1 MVGVCG
7 VLGILGNFPLR
18 MSRELLLL
26 LTHRGQDAAGLLW
39 MEKED
44 VETSKA
50 MGNPGKIEL
59 PDISPRH
66 ILGSTRY
73 PTTGKRVVSPDDLD
87 TFVGPFDLGEI
98 SITHNGNITNMSS
111 ISDRQV
117 DCDSEFLAERLS
129 IHLKENG
136 GNLPE
141 AFKKLD
147 GEVDGSYSLTG
158 IYNGKLFAYRDS
170 HGFKP
175 LVFGRTKMNTI
186 VASESQV
193 LDMAGV
199 PLERDVYPGEL
210 LIFDQKGTMESH
222 SISQNS
228 THSHCFFEYVYF
240 AHPAAKMEN
249 QLVYDVRFRLGREL
263 AKSFLKLNLETPDYV
278 VPVPDT
284 SRPAAQAMA
293 ETLSVPMREIIL
305 KNRYLGRTFI
315 ARSQEERNS
324 MAKSKYIYL
333 DDKITGKTIL
343 VVDDSIVRGTT
354 AKMIVA
360 DLKNKGAAK
369 VYFAATCPP
378 QTHPCYYGIDIAT
391 DSELIASTTDINSIA
406 EFIGADELIYQEQ
419 HTVENAIGLKDL
431 CLACLDGN
439 YPTEHARKIR
449 NNVSQHGS
457 TTNQRD
463 YERDFSQ

>member
-1 MVGVCG
+1 MCG

-18 MSRELLLL
+18 SSRDLLLL

-39 MEKED
+39 SENGVVK
-44 VETSKA
+44 TSKA
-50 MGNPGKIEL
+50 MGHPGKIEVPNL
-59 PDISPRH
+59 SFNH

-73 PTTGKRVVSPDDLD
+73 PTTGKYIVSPNELD
-87 TFVGPFDLGEI
+87 TFVGPFNVDEI
-98 SITHNGNITNMSS
+98 SMTHNGNITNMSS
-111 ISDRQV
+111 VSDTV
-117 DCDSEFLAERLS
+117 FDCDSEFLAERLS
-129 IHLKENG
+129 VHLKENG
-136 GNLPE
+136 GNLPS
-141 AFKKLD
+141 AFKILD
-147 GEVDGSYSLTG
+147 AEVDGSYSLTG
-158 IYNGKLFAYRDS
+158 LFRGKLFAYRDH

-175 LVFGRTKMNTI
+175 LVFGRTKEKTI
-186 VASESQV
+186 VASESTV
-193 LDMAGV
+193 LDMADV

-210 LIFDQKGTMESH
+210 LIFDQNGALESY

-249 QLVYDVRFRLGREL
+249 QLVYDVRFRLGRAL
-263 AKSFLKLNLETPDYV
+263 AQSFLKLKLDIPDYV

-293 ETLSVPMREIIL
+293 ETLAVPMREIIL

-315 ARSQEERNS
+315 VHSQEERNA

-333 DDKITGKTIL
+333 DDKIRGKIIL

-354 AKMIVA
+354 AKMIIR
-360 DLKNKGAAK
+360 DLKKKGAAK
-369 VYFAATCPP
+369 VYFAVTCPP
-378 QTHPCYYGIDIAT
+378 QTHPCYYGIDIAS

-406 EFIGADELIYQEQ
+406 DFIGADALIYQEQ
-419 HTVENAIGLKDL
+419 NTVENAIGLNDL
-431 CLACLDGN
+431 CLACLNGN
-439 YPTEHARKIR
+439 YPTEHARNIR
-449 NNVSQHGS
+449 GNLSEHGES
-457 TTNQRD
+457 SNQRD

>member
-1 MVGVCG
+1 MIGMCG
-7 VLGILGNFPLR
+7 VLGILGNFSLR
-18 MSRELLLL
+18 AARELLLL

-39 MEKED
+39 IENGVVK
-44 VETSKA
+44 TSKA
-50 MGNPGKIEL
+50 MGHPGKIEI
-59 PDISPRH
+59 PEISLNH

-73 PTTGKRVVSPDDLD
+73 PTTGKRVVSSEDLD
-87 TFVGPFDLGEI
+87 TFVGPFNVEEI
-98 SITHNGNITNMSS
+98 SLTHNGNITNMSAV
-111 ISDRQV
+111 SDSV
-117 DCDSEFLAERLS
+117 FNCDSEFLAERLS
-129 IHLKENG
+129 YHLKTNNG
-136 GNLPE
+136 GLPN
-141 AFKKLD
+141 AFKRLD
-147 GEVDGSYSLTG
+147 AEVDGSYSITG
-158 IYNGKLFAYRDS
+158 LYKGKLFAYRDH

-175 LVFGRTKMNTI
+175 LVFGRTKDKTI
-186 VASESQV
+186 VASESTV
-193 LDMAGV
+193 LDMADV

-210 LIFDQKGTMESH
+210 LIFDQKGMMESH

-228 THSHCFFEYVYF
+228 THTHCFFEYVYF

-249 QLVYDVRFRLGREL
+249 QLVYDVRFRLGRAL
-263 AKSFLKLNLETPDYV
+263 AQSFLKRNLEIPDYV

-315 ARSQEERNS
+315 VQSQSERNS

-333 DDKITGKTIL
+333 DDKIEGKIIL

-354 AKMIVA
+354 AKMIIA
-360 DLKNKGAAK
+360 DLKKKGAAK

-391 DSELIASTTDINSIA
+391 DSELIASTNDVDSIA
-406 EFIGADELIYQEQ
+406 EFIGADALIYQEQ
-419 HTVENAIGLKDL
+419 NTVGNAIGLKDL
-431 CLACLDGN
+431 CLACLNGV

-449 NNVSQHGS
+449 SNMSECNS

-463 YERDFSQ
+463 YERDFL

>member
-1 MVGVCG
+1 MCG

-18 MSRELLLL
+18 SARELLLL

-39 MEKED
+39 SDNGVVK
-44 VETSKA
+44 TSKA
-50 MGNPGKIEL
+50 MGHPGKISVPE
-59 PDISPRH
+59 INQNH

-73 PTTGKRVVSPDDLD
+73 PTTGKRVVSDDDLD
-87 TFVGPFDLGEI
+87 TFVGPFNLGEI
-98 SITHNGNITNMSS
+98 SMTHNGNITNMPS
-111 ISDRQV
+111 ISDAV
-117 DCDSEFLAERLS
+117 FDCDSEFLAERLS
-129 IHLKENG
+129 HHLKAHN
-136 GNLPE
+136 GNLPD
-141 AFKKLD
+141 AFKQLD
-147 GEVDGSYSLTG
+147 AEVDGSYSLTG
-158 IYNGKLFAYRDS
+158 LYQGKLFAYRD
-170 HGFKP
+170 HQGFKP
-175 LVFGRTKMNTI
+175 LVFGRTKERTV
-186 VASESQV
+186 VASESTV
-193 LDMAGV
+193 LDMADV

-210 LIFDQKGTMESH
+210 LIFDKSGTMESH

-249 QLVYDVRFRLGREL
+249 QLVYDVRFRLGRAL
-263 AKSFLKLNLETPDYV
+263 AQSFLKRKLEVPDYV

-315 ARSQEERNS
+315 VRSQEERNS

-333 DDKITGKTIL
+333 DDKIAGKTIL

-354 AKMIVA
+354 AKMIIA
-360 DLKNKGAAK
+360 DLKKKGAAK
-369 VYFAATCPP
+369 IYFAATCPP

-391 DSELIASTTDINSIA
+391 DSELIASTTDLNSIA
-406 EFIGADELIYQEQ
+406 DFIGADALIYQEEN
-419 HTVENAIGLKDL
+419 TVENAIGLKDL
-431 CLACLDGN
+431 CLACLNGE

-449 NNVSQHGS
+449 GNLSEHGS

-463 YERDFSQ
+463 YERDFS

>member
-1 MVGVCG
+1 MIRMCG
-7 VLGILGNFPLR
+7 VLGILGNYPLR
-18 MSRELLLL
+18 MARELLLL

-39 MEKED
+39 SDNGSVK
-44 VETSKA
+44 TSKA
-50 MGNPGKIEL
+50 MGHPGKIEV
-59 PDISPRH
+59 PEVSFDH

-73 PTTGKRVVSPDDLD
+73 PTVGKRVVTDDDLD
-87 TFVGPFDLGEI
+87 TFVGPFNIDGI
-98 SITHNGNITNMSS
+98 SLTHNGNITNMST
-111 ISDRQV
+111 ISDTV
-117 DCDSEFLAERLS
+117 VECDSEFLAERIS
-129 IHLKENG
+129 IHLKANNG
-136 GNLPE
+136 DLPD

-147 GEVDGSYSLTG
+147 TEVDGSYSLTG
-158 IYNGKLFAYRDS
+158 LHQGKLFAYRD
-170 HGFKP
+170 HRGFKP
-175 LVFGRTKMNTI
+175 LVFGRTKDRTI
-186 VASESQV
+186 VASESTV
-193 LDMAGV
+193 LDMAEV

-210 LIFDQKGTMESH
+210 LIFDKSGTMESH

-249 QLVYDVRFRLGREL
+249 QLVYDVRFRLGRAL
-263 AKSFLKLNLETPDYV
+263 AQSFLKRNLEIPDYV

-315 ARSQEERNS
+315 ARSQEERNA

-333 DDKITGKTIL
+333 DDKITGKTVL

-354 AKMIVA
+354 ARMIIA
-360 DLKNKGAAK
+360 DLKKKGAAK

-391 DSELIASTTDINSIA
+391 DSELIASTTDLDSIA
-406 EFIGADELIYQEQ
+406 DFIGADALIYQEQ
-419 HTVENAIGLKDL
+419 NTVENAIGLKDL
-431 CLACLDGN
+431 CLACLNGV

-449 NNVSQHGS
+449 GNLSECG
-457 TTNQRD
+457 TKTNQRD
-463 YERDFSQ
+463 YERDFS

>member
-1 MVGVCG
+1 
-7 VLGILGNFPLR
+7 

-39 MEKED
+39 IED
-44 VETSKA
+44 GQVKTSKA
-50 MGNPGKIEL
+50 MGNPGKINVPET
-59 PDISPRH
+59 SSHH

-73 PTTGKRVVSPDDLD
+73 PTTGKRVASQEDLG
-87 TFVGPFDLGEI
+87 TFVGPFNIDEI
-98 SITHNGNITNMSS
+98 AMTHNGNIINMSS
-111 ISDRQV
+111 VSDSKF
-117 DCDSEFLAERLS
+117 DCDSEFLANRLS
-129 IHLKENG
+129 NHLNENG
-136 GNLPE
+136 GNLPQ
-141 AFKKLD
+141 AFKTLD
-147 GEVDGSYSLTG
+147 TEVDGSYSLTG
-158 IYNGKLFAYRDS
+158 LYRGKLFAYRDH

-175 LVFGRTKMNTI
+175 LVFGRTKEKTM
-186 VASESQV
+186 VSSESTV
-193 LDMAGV
+193 LDMADV

-210 LIFDQKGTMESH
+210 LIFDENGTMESH

-228 THSHCFFEYVYF
+228 THAHCFFEFVYF

-249 QLVYDVRFRLGREL
+249 QLVYDVRFRLGRAL
-263 AKSFLKLNLETPDYV
+263 AQSFLKMNLEVPDYV

-315 ARSQEERNS
+315 VRSQEERNS
-324 MAKSKYIYL
+324 MARSKYIYL

-354 AKMIVA
+354 AKMIIS
-360 DLKNKGAAK
+360 DLKKKGAAK

-391 DSELIASTTDINSIA
+391 DSELIASTSDIDAIA
-406 EFIGADELIYQEQ
+406 EFIGADALIYQEQ

-439 YPTEHARKIR
+439 YPTKHARTIR
-449 NNVSQHGS
+449 GNLSQSGAS
-457 TTNQRD
+457 SNQRD
-463 YERDFSQ
+463 YERDF

>member
-1 MVGVCG
+1 MCG
-7 VLGILGNFPLR
+7 VLGILGKFPLR
-18 MSRELLLL
+18 TARELLLL

-39 MEKED
+39 SESENIK
-44 VETSKA
+44 TSKA
-50 MGNPGKIEL
+50 MGHPGKITVPE
-59 PDISPRH
+59 ISSKH

-73 PTTGKRVVSPDDLD
+73 PTTGKRVASAEELD
-87 TFVGPFDLGEI
+87 TFVGPFNLEEI
-98 SITHNGNITNMSS
+98 SMTHNGNITNMSS
-111 ISDRQV
+111 VSDITF
-117 DCDSEFLAERLS
+117 DCDSQFIASRLS
-129 IHLKENG
+129 FHLKENG
-136 GNLPE
+136 SNLPE
-141 AFKKLD
+141 AFKALD
-147 GEVDGSYSLTG
+147 AEVDGSYSLTG
-158 IYNGKLFAYRDS
+158 FYKGNLFAYRDH

-175 LVFGRTKMNTI
+175 LVFGRTHEKTI
-186 VASESQV
+186 VSSESTI
-193 LDMAGV
+193 LDMADV

-210 LIFDQKGTMESH
+210 LLFDENGTMESH

-228 THSHCFFEYVYF
+228 THAHCFFEYVYF

-249 QLVYDVRFRLGREL
+249 QLVYDVRFRLGRAL
-263 AKSFLKLNLETPDYV
+263 AQSFLKMNLKVPDYV

-315 ARSQEERNS
+315 VRSQEERNS
-324 MAKSKYIYL
+324 MAKRKYIYL

-354 AKMIVA
+354 ARMIIK
-360 DLKNKGAAK
+360 DLKKKGAAK

-391 DSELIASTTDINSIA
+391 DSELIASTTSTNAIA
-406 EFIGADELIYQEQ
+406 EFIGADALIYQEQ
-419 HTVENAIGLKDL
+419 HTIENAIGLKDL

-439 YPTEHARKIR
+439 YPTKHARKIR
-449 NNVSQHGS
+449 GNLSQQGVAS
-457 TTNQRD
+457 NQRD

>member
-1 MVGVCG
+1 MCG
-7 VLGILGNFPLR
+7 VLGILGNFQLR
-18 MSRELLLL
+18 MARELLLL

-39 MEKED
+39 WENGSVKS
-44 VETSKA
+44 SKA
-50 MGNPGKIEL
+50 MGNPGKIDVPE
-59 PDISPRH
+59 ISPAH

-73 PTTGKRVVSPDDLD
+73 PTTGKRVASSEELD
-87 TFVGPFDLGEI
+87 TFVGPFNVDNI
-98 SITHNGNITNMSS
+98 SMTHNGNITNMSRVS
-111 ISDRQV
+111 ERTF
-117 DCDSEFLAERLS
+117 DCDSEFIAERLS
-129 IHLKENG
+129 IHLKSTG
-136 GNLPE
+136 GNLPS
-141 AFKKLD
+141 AFRVLD
-147 GEVDGSYSLTG
+147 EEVDGSYSLTG
-158 IYNGKLFAYRDS
+158 LYQGKLFAYRDH

-175 LVFGRTKMNTI
+175 LVFGRTKDRTI
-186 VASESQV
+186 VASESTV
-193 LDMAGV
+193 LDMADV

-210 LIFDQKGTMESH
+210 LIFDQNGTMESH

-228 THSHCFFEYVYF
+228 IHSHCFFEYVYF

-249 QLVYDVRFRLGREL
+249 QLVYDVRFRLGRAL
-263 AKSFLKLNLETPDYV
+263 AQSFLKRNLETPDYV

-315 ARSQEERNS
+315 VRSQEERNS

-333 DDKITGKTIL
+333 DDKIAGKTIL

-354 AKMIVA
+354 AKMIIA
-360 DLKNKGAAK
+360 DLKKKGAAK

-391 DSELIASTTDINSIA
+391 DSELIASTTDIDSIA
-406 EFIGADELIYQEQ
+406 DFIGADALIYQEQ
-419 HTVENAIGLKDL
+419 NTVENAIGLKDL
-431 CLACLDGN
+431 CLACLNGK

-449 NNVSQHGS
+449 GILSNHTS

-463 YERDFSQ
+463 YERDFSE

>member
-1 MVGVCG
+1 MCG
-7 VLGILGNFPLR
+7 VLGILGNFSLR
-18 MSRELLLL
+18 SARDLLLL

-39 MEKED
+39 SDNGVVK
-44 VETSKA
+44 TSKA
-50 MGNPGKIEL
+50 MGHPGKISVPE
-59 PDISPRH
+59 INQNH

-73 PTTGKRVVSPDDLD
+73 PTTGKRVVSDDDLD
-87 TFVGPFDLGEI
+87 TFVGPFNLGEI
-98 SITHNGNITNMSS
+98 SMTHNGNITNMPS
-111 ISDRQV
+111 ISDTV
-117 DCDSEFLAERLS
+117 FDCDSEFLAERLS
-129 IHLKENG
+129 HHLKAHN
-136 GNLPE
+136 GNLPD
-141 AFKKLD
+141 AFKQLD
-147 GEVDGSYSLTG
+147 AEVDGSYSLTG
-158 IYNGKLFAYRDS
+158 LYQGKLFAYRDH

-175 LVFGRTKMNTI
+175 LVFGRTKERT
-186 VASESQV
+186 VVSSESTV
-193 LDMAGV
+193 LDMADV

-210 LIFDQKGTMESH
+210 LIFDKSGTMESH

-249 QLVYDVRFRLGREL
+249 QLVYDVRFRLGRAL
-263 AKSFLKLNLETPDYV
+263 AQSFLKRKLEVPDYV

-315 ARSQEERNS
+315 VRSQEERNS

-333 DDKITGKTIL
+333 DDKIAGKTIL

-354 AKMIVA
+354 AKMIIA
-360 DLKNKGAAK
+360 DLKRKGAAK

-391 DSELIASTTDINSIA
+391 DSELIASTTDMNSIA
-406 EFIGADELIYQEQ
+406 DFIGADALIYQEEN
-419 HTVENAIGLKDL
+419 TVENAIGLKDL
-431 CLACLDGN
+431 CLACLNGV

-449 NNVSQHGS
+449 GNLSEHGS

-463 YERDFSQ
+463 YERDFS

>member
-1 MVGVCG
+1 MCG

-18 MSRELLLL
+18 KSRELLLL

-39 MEKED
+39 
-44 VETSKA
+44 VENEEVKTSKS
-50 MGNPGKIEL
+50 MGNPGKIVV
-59 PDISPRH
+59 SGTAAYQ

-73 PTTGKRVVSPDDLD
+73 PTTGKRVASQEDLD
-87 TFVGPFDLGEI
+87 TFVGPFNVNDI
-98 SITHNGNITNMSS
+98 SLTHNGNITNMPS
-111 ISDRQV
+111 ISDLHF
-117 DCDSEFLAERLS
+117 DCDSEFLASRLS
-129 IHLKENG
+129 VHLIANG
-136 GNLPE
+136 GNLPD
-141 AFKKLD
+141 AFRALD
-147 GEVDGSYSLTG
+147 AEVDGSYSLTG
-158 IYNGKLFAYRDS
+158 IYRGRLFAYRDL

-175 LVFGRTKMNTI
+175 LVFGRTKERTI
-186 VASESQV
+186 VASESTV
-193 LDMAGV
+193 LDMADV

-210 LIFDQKGTMESH
+210 LVFDQNGTLESY

-240 AHPAAKMEN
+240 GHPAAKMEN
-249 QLVYDVRFRLGREL
+249 QLVYDVRFRLGRAL
-263 AKSFLKLNLETPDYV
+263 AQSFLRMNLETPDYV

-284 SRPAAQAMA
+284 SRPAAQAMS

-315 ARSQEERNS
+315 VRSQEERNA
-324 MAKSKYIYL
+324 MAKNKYLYL

-354 AKMIVA
+354 AKMIVS
-360 DLKNKGAAK
+360 DLKKRGAAK

-391 DSELIASTTDINSIA
+391 DSELIASTSDVDTIA
-406 EFIGADELIYQEQ
+406 RFIGADALIYQEQ
-419 HTVENAIGLKDL
+419 HTVPNAIGLKDL

-439 YPTEHARKIR
+439 YPTEHARRIR
-449 NNVSQHGS
+449 DNLSLSHRQS
-457 TTNQRD
+457 DERD

>member
-1 MVGVCG
+1 VCG
-7 VLGILGNFPLR
+7 VLGILGEFPLR
-18 MSRELLLL
+18 TARELLLL

-39 MEKED
+39 SENGSMK
-44 VETSKA
+44 TSKA
-50 MGNPGKIEL
+50 MGHPGKIEV
-59 PDISPRH
+59 PEINPQH

-73 PTTGKRVVSPDDLD
+73 PTTGKRVASQDDLD
-87 TFVGPFDLGEI
+87 TFVGPFNLEEI
-98 SITHNGNITNMSS
+98 SMTHNGNIINMSS
-111 ISDRQV
+111 VLDSSF
-117 DCDSEFLAERLS
+117 DCDSEFIASRLS
-129 IHLKENG
+129 FHLKENE
-136 GNLPE
+136 GNLPA
-141 AFKKLD
+141 AFKTLD
-147 GEVDGSYSLTG
+147 AEIDGSYSLTG
-158 IYNGKLFAYRDS
+158 IYQGKLFAYRDH

-175 LVFGRTKMNTI
+175 LVFGRTKERTI
-186 VASESQV
+186 VSSESTV
-193 LDMAGV
+193 LDMADV

-210 LIFDQKGTMESH
+210 LVFDKNGTLESH

-228 THSHCFFEYVYF
+228 THAHCFFEFVYF

-249 QLVYDVRFRLGREL
+249 QLVYDVRFRLGRAL
-263 AKSFLKLNLETPDYV
+263 AQSFLKMNLEVPDYV

-315 ARSQEERNS
+315 VRSQEERNS

-354 AKMIVA
+354 AKMIIK
-360 DLKNKGAAK
+360 DLKKKGAAK

-391 DSELIASTTDINSIA
+391 DSELIASTTDIDSIA
-406 EFIGADELIYQEQ
+406 DFIGADTLIYQEQ
-419 HTVENAIGLKDL
+419 NTVKNAIGLKDL

-439 YPTEHARKIR
+439 YPTEHAKKIR
-449 NNVSQHGS
+449 GNLSNHSATS
-457 TTNQRD
+457 NQRD

>member
-1 MVGVCG
+1 MCG
-7 VLGILGNFPLR
+7 VLGILGEFSLT

-39 MEKED
+39 IENGEVK
-44 VETSKA
+44 TSKA
-50 MGNPGKIEL
+50 MGNPGKIEV
-59 PDISPRH
+59 PDGTTCH

-73 PTTGKRVVSPDDLD
+73 PTTGKRVATKEDLD
-87 TFVGPFDLGEI
+87 TFVGPFNVNDI
-98 SITHNGNITNMSS
+98 SMTHNGNITNMSS
-111 ISDRQV
+111 VSDLHF
-117 DCDSEFLAERLS
+117 DCDSEFLANRLS
-129 IHLKENG
+129 IHLSTNG
-136 GNLPE
+136 GNLPD
-141 AFKKLD
+141 AFRVLD
-147 GEVDGSYSLTG
+147 AEVDGSYSLSG
-158 IYNGKLFAYRDS
+158 IYNGKLFAYRDL

-175 LVFGRTKMNTI
+175 LVFGRTKEKTI
-186 VASESQV
+186 VASESTV

-210 LIFDQKGTMESH
+210 LVFDQNGTLESY

-240 AHPAAKMEN
+240 GHPAAKMEN
-249 QLVYDVRFRLGREL
+249 QLVYDVRFRLGRAL
-263 AKSFLKLNLETPDYV
+263 AQNFLKMNLETPDYV

-315 ARSQEERNS
+315 VRSQEERNS
-324 MAKSKYIYL
+324 MAKNKYLYL

-354 AKMIVA
+354 AKMIVS
-360 DLKNKGAAK
+360 DLKKRGATK

-391 DSELIASTTDINSIA
+391 DSELIASTSDTESIA
-406 EFIGADELIYQEQ
+406 RFIGADVLIYQEQ
-419 HTVENAIGLKDL
+419 KAVPNAIGLKDL

-439 YPTEHARKIR
+439 YPTEHARRIR
-449 NNVSQHGS
+449 NNLSQSCGES
-457 TTNQRD
+457 DKRD
-463 YERDFSQ
+463 YERDFS